1 MFENMLYKIILK
13 QIWLLKNKKA
23 QSIMNALSFF
33 DVVSFFGYFTSMLL
47 SFERLSSPR

>member
-23 QSIMNALSFF
+23 QSIINALSFF
-33 DVVSFFGYFTSMLL
+33 DVVFFFGYFIAMLL